1 MLCYHFFGL
10 FSGPAP
16 GQRMITKESARLAVF
31 VPQNIARFIIGI
43 FPTRPLEEPI
53 NAKCLEIL
61 PQLFRAAALTLSGN
75 TDGSQR
81 PINPQE
87 FPETLSELFVARSPV
102 EIKSCDITLPRQI
115 F

>member
-1 MLCYHFFGL
+1 
-10 FSGPAP
+10 
-16 GQRMITKESARLAVF
+16 MITKKSARLAVF

-43 FPTRPLEEPI
+43 FPTHSLEEPV
-53 NAKCLEIL
+53 NAKCLEIF

-75 TDGSQR
+75 RDGSQR

-87 FPETLSELFVARSPV
+87 FPETLSEFFVARSPV
-102 EIKSCDITLPRQI
+102 DIKSCDITLTSQI